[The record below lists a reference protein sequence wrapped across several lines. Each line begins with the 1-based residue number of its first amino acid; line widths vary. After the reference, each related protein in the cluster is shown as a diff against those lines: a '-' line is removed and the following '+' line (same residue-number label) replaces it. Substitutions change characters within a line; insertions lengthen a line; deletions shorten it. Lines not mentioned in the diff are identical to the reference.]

1 MYNNSKPTLGAA
13 MSHVVATTPLAM
25 PTVKQLL
32 QSVINPDVIDFWL
45 QQVRPTWSMQRGL
58 ATIVGREQ
66 INHDTLT
73 VFLRPNRHVPTFQA
87 GQHLN
92 LTVQINGVR
101 IARSYS
107 PSRHPAHPQD
117 IAITVKRIEGGVV
130 STWLHTQAKVGD
142 VVELDGVFG
151 QMTLPAADQ
160 PLLLLAAGSG
170 ITPMISL
177 LRESYRIS
185 KTRPAPTTLLYWVRS
200 PADISFLAE
209 LQQYAA
215 QDHQFTFHIFF
226 TRSRDEQGYAGEGR
240 IDNTQL
246 NQAVADRSRYI
257 AYVCGGAGFVQTA
270 QQLLQGQ
277 VQQLLTEA
285 FSLPVLDDSLGTVQ
299 VTLTKQNRTLTIA
312 KNQAILP
319 ALEAQGIRPA
329 YGCRMG
335 ICNTCVCPK
344 SQGTTTNVLD
354 GSTQHDATQALKICV
369 SSARSDLTLDL

>member
-107 PSRHPAHPQD
+107 PSRHPAHPHD

-215 QDHQFTFHIFF
+215 QDHLFTFHIFF
-226 TRSRDEQGYAGEGR
+226 TRSSAQRCYEGEGR
-240 IDNTQL
+240 IDQTQL
-246 NQAVADRSRYI
+246 NQAVADVS
-257 AYVCGGAGFVQTA
+257 AYTAYACGPTGFVQTA
-270 QQLLQGQ
+270 TQLLAGQ
-277 VQQLLTEA
+277 VKQLCTEA
-285 FSLPVLDDSLGTVQ
+285 FSLPVVDDSLGTVQ

>member
-1 MYNNSKPTLGAA
+1 
-13 MSHVVATTPLAM
+13 MSHAVATTPLAM

-32 QSVINPDVIDFWL
+32 QSVINPEVVDFWL
-45 QQVRPTWSMQRGL
+45 QHVHPTWSIQRGL

-66 INHDTLT
+66 INHDTITLI
-73 VFLRPNRHVPTFQA
+73 LRPNRHVPMFQA

-92 LTVQINGVR
+92 LTVHINGVR
-101 IARSYS
+101 ITRSYS

-117 IAITVKRIEGGVV
+117 IAITVKRIEGGAV
-130 STWLHTQAKVGD
+130 STWLHTQAKLGD
-142 VVELDGVFG
+142 VVELDGLFG

-200 PADISFLAE
+200 PADIGFLAE

-226 TRSRDEQGYAGEGR
+226 TRSSAQQRYEGEGR
-240 IDNTQL
+240 IDQTQL
-246 NQAVADRSRYI
+246 DQAVADRSRYT

-270 QQLLQGQ
+270 QHLLQGQ

-285 FSLPVLDDSLGTVQ
+285 FSLPVIDESSGTVQ
-299 VTLTKQNRTLTIA
+299 ITLSKQQRTLTIA

-344 SQGTTTNVLD
+344 SQGSTTNLLD
-354 GSTQHDATQALKICV
+354 GSSQHEATQALKICV

>member
-1 MYNNSKPTLGAA
+1 
-13 MSHVVATTPLAM
+13 MSHAVATTPVAM
-25 PTVKQLL
+25 PTVKQLFA
-32 QSVINPDVIDFWL
+32 SMINPDVVDFWL
-45 QQVRPTWSMQRGL
+45 QQLHPTWSMQRGL

-73 VFLRPNRHVPTFQA
+73 LFLRPNRHVPMFQA

-101 IARSYS
+101 ITRSYS
-107 PSRHPAHPQD
+107 PSRHPARPQE
-117 IAITVKRIEGGVV
+117 IAITVKRMEGGVV
-130 STWLHTQAKVGD
+130 STWLHTQAKLGD

-151 QMTLPAADQ
+151 QMTLPAVDQ

-177 LRESYRIS
+177 LRESYRIN

-200 PADISFLAE
+200 PADLAFLTE

-215 QDHQFTFHIFF
+215 QDAKFAFHLFF
-226 TRSRDEQGYAGEGR
+226 TGHPTAQQGGGR
-240 IDNTQL
+240 IDQHQL
-246 NQAVADRSRYI
+246 SQAIADPSASL

-270 QQLLQGQ
+270 KQLLEGQ
-277 VQQLLTEA
+277 VKQLCTEA
-285 FSLPVLDDSLGTVQ
+285 FSLPVLDDSSGTVQ
-299 VTLTKQNRTLTIA
+299 ITLSKQQRTLTIA
-312 KNQAILP
+312 KHQAILP

-344 SQGTTTNVLD
+344 SQGSTTNMLD
-354 GSTQHDATQALKICV
+354 GSSQHEATQALKICV